1 MAKAYDVEI
10 EIVEQRGHCPNGHKI
25 GEKFLA
31 GRKTPAGICM
41 GAFASL
47 LPFLVADPGA
57 LWNDT
62 VGSVTSTYRIVGYG
76 LSALLLNVGLIDGR
90 FDYYPFLP
98 LVLAFWLPLT
108 AWLLWSQR
116 KAALLWPG
124 AAGFAVSMFVLLFLS
139 RVFQSS
145 YLVWPLTGIA
155 VAFLLAAVARASPS
169 PAPP

>member
-1 MAKAYDVEI
+1 M
-10 EIVEQRGHCPNGHKI
+10 
-25 GEKFLA
+25 
-31 GRKTPAGICM
+31 
-41 GAFASL
+41 

-57 LWNDT
+57 PWNDT
-62 VGSVTSTYRIVGYG
+62 VGSVTSSYRIVGYG

-98 LVLAFWLPLT
+98 LALIFWLPLT

-116 KAALLWPG
+116 KAAELWPG
-124 AAGFAVSMFVLLFLS
+124 AAGFAISMFVLLFLS

-145 YLVWPLTGIA
+145 YLLWPLTGIA
-155 VAFLLAAVARASPS
+155 LTFLLAASELERARASPS